1 MKLTNKNKKRKQRKL
16 SSKPVKGNLARP
28 RLVAFK
34 SNRRLIV
41 QVINDEKGH
50 TLIYL
55 CCRKS
60 KEEAAVLGQTL
71 VEKLKEKGIKQIVSD
86 RNGYPY
92 HGVIEAL
99 CCSVRKGGINF

>member
-16 SSKPVKGNLARP
+16 RSKPVKGNLARP
-28 RLVAFK
+28 RLVTFK

-41 QVINDEKGH
+41 QVINDEKGQ

-55 CCRKS
+55 CCRKN
-60 KEEAAVLGQTL
+60 KEEAAILGQAL

-92 HGVIEAL
+92 HGIIEVL
-99 CCSVRKGGINF
+99 CCTVRKGGINF